1 MAGISVLEACAPPA
15 PLCCQ
20 TRGVASCPSRQTA
33 TDRMSVL
40 VSKARSFMQSLIIP
54 CLDNPA
60 MYWPH
65 RILFASLSWANEAPR
80 AQGFLSEVEAALALA
95 AH

>member
-1 MAGISVLEACAPPA
+1 
-15 PLCCQ
+15 
-20 TRGVASCPSRQTA
+20 
-33 TDRMSVL
+33 
-40 VSKARSFMQSLIIP
+40 MQSLIIP